1 MKKTTYT
8 GIALLLAA
16 SALLPSCQADM
27 DDPGLEVPEA
37 TIEANISILELKQKF
52 ENQTVLFNADGTVTD
67 YSGKKVA
74 DGHYVIK
81 GRVVS
86 SDASG
91 NIYKSLV
98 IQDETAALAFS
109 INQGSLYNEYRLASA
124 ASSPW
129 STGRPTPSAT
139 DCPTLTSST
148 RRSTM

>member
-52 ENQTVLFNADGTVTD
+52 ENQTVHFNADGTVTD

-109 INQGSLYNEYRLASA
+109 INQGSLYNEYRLGQEMVVDLT
-124 ASSPW
+124 P
-129 STGRPTPSAT
+129 TGRSRTA
-139 DCPTLTSST
+139 D
-148 RRSTM
+148 